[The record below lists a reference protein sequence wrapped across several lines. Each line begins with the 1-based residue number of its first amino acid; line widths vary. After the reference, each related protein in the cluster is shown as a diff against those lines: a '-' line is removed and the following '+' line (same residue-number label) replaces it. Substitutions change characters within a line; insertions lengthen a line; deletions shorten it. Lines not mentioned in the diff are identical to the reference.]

1 MILQLIDEKTFLK
14 VQIDISA
21 STSRLDLILT
31 EQRIHHLAIL
41 RLDEKI
47 DKILSEKP
55 PNSSEPKA
63 ELQST

>member
-1 MILQLIDEKTFLK
+1 MVLQLISEKIFLI
-14 VQIDISA
+14 VQIYILA

-47 DKILSEKP
+47 DKILSKKP
-55 PNSSEPKA
+55 PNSSEPNA